1 MHPRRPTKAL
11 HTHNPN
17 LVPSRRDDLEA
28 AALMFI
34 HLLTPRGLSWTRN
47 GVPKTDD
54 AHNRLKAEKRKAT
67 PEHLCRGLPVEF
79 EDFLTYT
86 RSLAF
91 KEQPD
96 YQRWAIAFADLAV
109 DEGFTNVEEFV
120 WPPPPLPVSLSE
132 VNYRLSRFLTGNE
145 TTGGTC

>member
-1 MHPRRPTKAL
+1 
-11 HTHNPN
+11 
-17 LVPSRRDDLEA
+17 VPSRRDDLEA

-96 YQRWAIAFADLAV
+96 YQRWASAFEDLAV

-120 WPPPPLPVSLSE
+120 WPPPPLPVSLLAAH
-132 VNYRLSRFLTGNE
+132 YRVSRFLTDNE